1 MITRLVGRIQ
11 RLLPLRNSILYL
23 KSDDG
28 NNRDRGQSSPFFGK
42 ARKQNDNEEQGRNK
56 HRENPFR
63 PKNLTKKSMED
74 KPESPLASQRDEP
87 SRFKSNVEE
96 KKETESFFL
105 KEDRSAS
112 LGMFQKKKIELAP
125 PAPPPVQEKD
135 EEDLKLFAGLKL

>member
-1 MITRLVGRIQ
+1 
-11 RLLPLRNSILYL
+11 
-23 KSDDG
+23 
-28 NNRDRGQSSPFFGK
+28 
-42 ARKQNDNEEQGRNK
+42 
-56 HRENPFR
+56 
-63 PKNLTKKSMED
+63 MED